1 MNSHNS
7 ATPSPTKHQQ
17 KTKPASQVRY
27 NGEIAARL
35 CARIATTPQSLAAI
49 CEDPDMPG
57 IATVFRW
64 LRDHPEFR
72 EMYVIAKQEQ
82 VEILMDECFQIVDDT
97 AKDTIVTDDGRT
109 ILNPVN
115 VQRARLQVNFRMWIA
130 SKLHP
135 RKYGNI
141 AASKP
146 SEAPASPVTPD
157 GDPIVTKEVLLY
169 LQASRRKQV
178 ERMRRERESNPSLA
192 QSHEKSAHEQQEAD
206 RYLTHPSEP
215 PRA

>member
-1 MNSHNS
+1 MTTNNS

-64 LRDHPEFR
+64 LRDHPDFR

-97 AKDTIVTDDGRT
+97 SNDLIVTADGRK
-109 ILNPVN
+109 IPNPVA
-115 VQRARLQVNFRMWIA
+115 VQRAKLRVNFRKWIA
-130 SKLHP
+130 SKLLP
-135 RKYGNI
+135 RKYGNNAQLD
-141 AASKP
+141 AAVP
-146 SEAPASPVTPD
+146 PPPPPPE
-157 GDPIVTKEVLLY
+157 GGGYILTKERLLHM
-169 LQASRRKQV
+169 QALRQRDI
-178 ERMRRERESNPSLA
+178 ENMRREREANSNATPPSA
-192 QSHEKSAHEQQEAD
+192 KEQEAD
-206 RYLTHPSEP
+206 RYFIHPSEP

>member
-1 MNSHNS
+1 MNKN
-7 ATPSPTKHQQ
+7 
-17 KTKPASQVRY
+17 KPASEVRY
-27 NGEIAARL
+27 DADSAAL
-35 CARIATTPQSLAAI
+35 VCERIATTPQSLVEI
-49 CEDPDMPG
+49 CEAPDMPG

-97 AKDTIVTDDGRT
+97 SKDAIVTDDGRT

-141 AASKP
+141 AASRP
-146 SEAPASPVTPD
+146 PEPPASPVTPD

-169 LQASRRKQV
+169 LQASRRKAV
-178 ERMRRERESNPSLA
+178 ERRLREKEANPSLA

-206 RYLTHPSEP
+206 R
-215 PRA
+215 RGGG